1 MVFWLL
7 AYTFSHIT
15 SIYIN
20 VSGARKV
27 FVSLKER
34 KRERERERENV
45 IYDLRAVEND
55 YSEYYTVFNILVPRD
70 KILHTYE

>member
-20 VSGARKV
+20 VSGASKV
-27 FVSLKER
+27 FVSRKE
-34 KRERERERENV
+34 RERERERENV
-45 IYDLRAVEND
+45 IYNLRAVEND